1 MIRHISISMV
11 FMFFISP
18 LFAQEDDEDPRDHSF
33 TQPLVGKLELDR
45 DQLLPAKDDWNVS
58 FTLPTLGNSMFSGS
72 RPQADTG
79 LLGGFQ
85 SYVPTVMVRKF
96 LDKNTAYRG
105 GLQVNYNRTTQA
117 EPVAEDTLQFDPDNP
132 TFVEDKKQTLQ
143 RSITLRAGLE
153 KRRGSSRIQ
162 GVYGAEAVLGYF
174 NTVQS
179 YEYGN
184 EMNQDFDTPNIHD
197 FGNNDYDSE
206 GRRLVEDKEGNRFL
220 FGVRGFLGAEY
231 FVAPKWSVGINAG
244 YMLGFSIM
252 GEREQTREFYNPN
265 TGEVE
270 TVTTKQS
277 PSDPFSQAGL
287 SSYDLQLSTNFY
299 F

>member
-1 MIRHISISMV
+1 MV
-11 FMFFISP
+11 FMFLIGP
-18 LFAQEDDEDPRDHSF
+18 LFAQEDDADPRDHSF
-33 TQPLVGKLELDR
+33 TQPLTGKLELDR
-45 DQLLPAKDDWNVS
+45 DKLLPAKDDWNIS
-58 FTLPTLGNSMFSGS
+58 FTVPTLGNNMFSGS
-72 RPQADTG
+72 RPQADSN

-105 GLQVNYNRTTQA
+105 GLQVNYKRTTQT
-117 EPVAEDTLQFDPDNP
+117 EPVAEDTLQFNSNDP
-132 TFVEDKKQTLQ
+132 TFVEDKKHTLQ

-197 FGNNDYDSE
+197 FGNNGYDSE
-206 GRRLVEDKEGNRFL
+206 GRRLVEDKAGNRFL
-220 FGVRGFLGAEY
+220 FGVRGFAGAEY
-231 FVAPKWSVGINAG
+231 FVVPKWSVGINAG
-244 YMLGFSIM
+244 YMLGFSVR
-252 GEREQTREFYNPN
+252 GEREQTRESYNPN
-265 TGEVE
+265 TGEIE
-270 TVTTKQS
+270 TVTTKNS
-277 PSDPFSQAGL
+277 PSDPFTQAGL
-287 SSYDLQLSTNFY
+287 SSYDIQLSTNFY